1 MGKAELLTI
10 PLFKIFFQRMN
21 IPVDRTSITASH
33 KAFNRA
39 KEDIDRGISIAIY
52 PEATI
57 PECSPE
63 LGPFKNGAF
72 KLAID
77 KQIPIVPIT
86 YLDNWKIFPD
96 RKGHRFLCRP
106 GLSRIIVH
114 SPIETKGMGDND
126 VSQLRE
132 NVRQIISK
140 TLKQHGS
147 ICGAD

>member
-57 PECSPE
+57 PECSPDV
-63 LGPFKNGAF
+63 GPFKNGAF
-72 KLAID
+72 KLAIE

-96 RKGHRFLCRP
+96 KKGLRYLCRP
-106 GLSRIIVH
+106 GLSRIIIH
-114 SPIETKGMGDND
+114 TPIETKGMGDDD
-126 VSQLRE
+126 VSTLRE
-132 NVRQIISK
+132 SVRNIIK
-140 TLKQHGS
+140 QTMIQHGN
-147 ICGAD
+147 IARTH

>member
-39 KEDIDRGISIAIY
+39 KQDIDRGISIAIY

-57 PECSPE
+57 PECSPDV
-63 LGPFKNGAF
+63 GPFKNGAF

-96 RKGHRFLCRP
+96 RKGFRYLCRP
-106 GLSRIIVH
+106 GLSRIILH
-114 SPIETKGMGDND
+114 APIETAGMGDED
-126 VSQLRE
+126 VSSLRE
-132 NVRQIISK
+132 RVRNIIK
-140 TLKQHGS
+140 QTMIQHGN
-147 ICGAD
+147 IPRTH